1 MKLTIRTILVPVIF
15 LICLTTPTTADETLD
30 KSDDCLDRMSWLEGH
45 WRGDGFDGV
54 CEAIWGPVMGG
65 TRTGMFK
72 LVKDDEVLFYE
83 FIVIGMIDGVLT
95 KRLRHFSADMYGWEA
110 KDKWVE
116 FPFVGCTD
124 DSIEFEGLSYA
135 RIDENTVKV
144 TVALRDEEGDP
155 SPVELIY
162 HRVKK

>member
-1 MKLTIRTILVPVIF
+1 MKLTNRIVLLSAAF
-15 LICLTTPTTADETLD
+15 LLCLTPLATGDETLD
-30 KSDDCLDRMSWLEGH
+30 KSDDCLERMSWLEGH

-72 LVKDDEVLFYE
+72 LVQDDKVVFYE
-83 FIVIGMIDGVLT
+83 FIVIGIIDGVLT
-95 KRLRHFSADMYGWEA
+95 KRLRHFSADLYGWEA

-124 DSIEFEGLSYA
+124 DSIEFEGLSYT
-135 RIDENTVKV
+135 RVDDKTVKV
-144 TVALRDEEGDP
+144 IVALRDEDGNP
-155 SPVELIY
+155 TPIELIY
-162 HRVKK
+162 HRVEE